1 MNDFEQIKSQPSLE
15 NAKFTFC
22 QDGNYLDKAGNI
34 ETIEIECVSDIGI
47 DNADGCF
54 YKITT
59 DGWSFDSLDE
69 LKTLLDRIQK
79 SINKS

>member
-1 MNDFEQIKSQPSLE
+1 MNDFEQIKSKPDLQ
-15 NAKFTFC
+15 NAKFTFT
-22 QDGNYLDKAGNI
+22 QEGNCLSRPENN
-34 ETIEIECVSDIGI
+34 EEIEIECVADIGI

-54 YKITT
+54 FKITT

-79 SINKS
+79 SINKP